1 MTDVVKI
8 LIADGAHLPL
18 KLLSVRGCVSEETLL
33 NIISGKVYK
42 QLEILTISHK
52 YLTTNIS
59 RLSKIFKSQI
69 KKLNLKGCAIG
80 LKSSTSELLGYVKK
94 DKRWKEDVDLA
105 GDGYQKFA
113 EQRDLYGMRKDDII
127 TPDELKQLQGV
138 NFDRIKVHVG
148 QQCET
153 DQSDELE
160 IVRKRYVKAIQSGK

>member
-1 MTDVVKI
+1 M
-8 LIADGAHLPL
+8 
-18 KLLSVRGCVSEETLL
+18 
-33 NIISGKVYK
+33 
-42 QLEILTISHK
+42 
-52 YLTTNIS
+52 
-59 RLSKIFKSQI
+59 SKIFKSQI

-148 QQCET
+148 
-153 DQSDELE
+153 
-160 IVRKRYVKAIQSGK
+160 